1 MEITSGGPPVKQ
13 TLQNYFVLNER
24 NKIFSAETRRQ
35 RLSTVCMDGKPSR
48 RSASS
53 TSGMEM
59 SSDDEERVVDVHCDE
74 DVTIVERSAPESSSG
89 MDRMADEN
97 EPPDSLGFFK
107 MEGNGAGSEDPDE
120 ERVISK
126 LLPNDLPAG
135 MDPSHW
141 LDPEDKVK
149 AMKELSVADA
159 STLPTGA
166 SGRPSFL

>member
-1 MEITSGGPPVKQ
+1 
-13 TLQNYFVLNER
+13 
-24 NKIFSAETRRQ
+24 
-35 RLSTVCMDGKPSR
+35 MDGRPSR

-53 TSGMEM
+53 TSGIEM
-59 SSDDEERVVDVHCDE
+59 SSDDEESVVDVHSDE
-74 DVTIVERSAPESSSG
+74 EVTIVERSTPESSSR
-89 MDRMADEN
+89 MDRMADED

-107 MEGNGAGSEDPDE
+107 MEGSGAGIEDPDE

-159 STLPTGA
+159 SILPTGA